1 MLIVRNMQMSDA
13 EGIAVLERE
22 AFSDAWTEKGIID
35 TFHQQQAFIV
45 VAEKDEQ
52 IVGYCI
58 MYYVLDEGE
67 IARIAVSD
75 SCRRQ
80 GVGRAVLNE
89 VNNICLQKGISR
101 ILLDVRESN
110 DAARAFY
117 KQYGFVEDGMRK
129 NFYDMPKEHAVL
141 MSKDIV

>member
-1 MLIVRNMQMSDA
+1 MLIVRNMQLSDA
-13 EGIAVLERE
+13 EGIAALERA

-45 VAEKDEQ
+45 VAEMDEQ

-58 MYYVLDEGE
+58 VYYVLDEGE

-89 VNNICLQKGISR
+89 VNNICLQERISR

-110 DAARAFY
+110 DVARAFY